1 MTIHSS
7 VMSFH
12 DVGIS
17 YRKTLQIFGSNNNW
31 ALRHVSFEVR
41 KGETLG
47 IIGRNG
53 AGKSTLMKLLA
64 NIIDPDEG
72 FIEREPG
79 TLQLL
84 SLQVGFLMH
93 LTGRE
98 NAIMS
103 GMLLGLRK
111 KDVLSVM
118 EKIIDFSELGKQI
131 DDPVRTYS
139 AGMRA
144 RLGFSVAQQTN
155 PDVLLID
162 EALSVGDAQFRE
174 KSKSVMVERIKSD
187 KTVIIVS
194 HNEQTIREFCNR
206 VIWLHDGKVRLSG
219 DADVVLSAYS
229 EPA

>member
-1 MTIHSS
+1 MAIHSS

-12 DVGIS
+12 DVGVS
-17 YRKTLQIFGSNNNW
+17 YRKTLQLFGSNSNW
-31 ALRHVSFEVR
+31 ALRHVSFDVG

-118 EKIIDFSELGKQI
+118 KQIIDFSELGKQI

-144 RLGFSVAQQTN
+144 RLGFSVARQTN

-174 KSKSVMVERIKSD
+174 KSKAVMVERIRSD
-187 KTVIIVS
+187 RTVIIVS

-219 DADVVLSAYS
+219 EADIVLPAYA
-229 EPA
+229 EPV

>member
-1 MTIHSS
+1 MTALSN
-7 VMSFH
+7 VMRFE
-12 DVGIS
+12 DVGVS
-17 YRKTLQIFGSNNNW
+17 YRKHMRLWGTEKNW
-31 ALRHVSFEVR
+31 ALRHVSFDVR

-47 IIGRNG
+47 VIGRNG

-64 NIIDPDEG
+64 NIINPDEG
-72 FIEREPG
+72 VIKREPG

-98 NAIMS
+98 NAFMS

-111 KDVLSVM
+111 KEVLSVM
-118 EKIIDFSELGKQI
+118 QKIIEFSELGDQI

-144 RLGFSVAQQTN
+144 RLGFAVAQQTN

-162 EALSVGDAQFRE
+162 EALSVGDARFRE
-174 KSKSVMVERIKSD
+174 KSKAVMAERIKSD
-187 KTVIIVS
+187 KTVVIVS

-206 VIWLHDGKVRLSG
+206 VVWLNNGKIQQVG
-219 DADVVLSAYS
+219 ETEAVLSAYTG
-229 EPA
+229 AA

>member
-1 MTIHSS
+1 
-7 VMSFH
+7 MSFH